1 MRYGQAPPDLAVL
14 AQTRVWLR
22 EYFSGRRPASRPP
35 LQAQG
40 TPFRRLVWQLLL
52 EVPYGQTVSY
62 GELATRLSRRLGRPV
77 AARAIGGA
85 VGHNPIALIM
95 PCHRVI
101 GSDGSLTGYA
111 GGLWR
116 KRWLLD
122 LEAGHGPAL
131 PPGHR

>member
-1 MRYGQAPPDLAVL
+1 ML
-14 AQTRVWLR
+14 AQVRAWLS
-22 EYFSGRRPASRPP
+22 EYFSGRRPSGCPP

-40 TPFRRLVWQLLL
+40 TPFRRQVWELML
-52 EVPYGQTVSY
+52 EIPYGQTVTY
-62 GELATRLSRRLGRPV
+62 GELAVRLSRRLGRPV

-85 VGHNPIALIM
+85 VGHNPIALLM

-101 GSDGSLTGYA
+101 GSNGSLIGYA

-122 LEAGHGPAL
+122 LEAGRSPAV
-131 PPGHR
+131 PRRR